1 MKKVIAI
8 VMFILAIAINSDA
21 FTVDIPCK
29 VVKLY
34 KEPEGMVVVVVD
46 KDGNSFMF
54 DNVDMKL
61 KLGQKVFLHTEF
73 MFRSGNVWV
82 MLDDK
87 TYLKK

>member
-1 MKKVIAI
+1 MKKIIAVITF
-8 VMFILAIAINSDA
+8 VLAIAVNSNA
-21 FTVDIPCK
+21 FTIDIPCK

-34 KEPEGMVVVVVD
+34 KEPEGLVVVVVD

-61 KLGQKVFLHTEF
+61 KLGQKVFIHTEF
-73 MFRSGNVWV
+73 VFKSGVTWV
-82 MLDDK
+82 IDNSK

>member
-1 MKKVIAI
+1 MKKVIAVI
-8 VMFILAIAINSDA
+8 TFVLSIAVNSNA

-34 KEPEGMVVVVVD
+34 KEPEGLVVVVAD

-61 KLGQKVFLHTEF
+61 KVGQKVFIHTEF
-73 MFRSGNVWV
+73 MLRSGNIWV
-82 MLDDK
+82 MIDDK